1 MDVSRRGLLLGG
13 LGVVALGAA
22 SAAAATV
29 ITAGASDEPG
39 AAPSG
44 RSSSGTA
51 SPTSTGSASASPNA
65 PEDLDLHVWGTVHR
79 PLSKNT
85 DATLTV
91 IDGALAAG
99 LSITGT
105 ALAGR
110 LTATGDYAF
119 TIEVRRGDDRRRRR
133 FAGTVGAITRDL
145 SISLSLDDK
154 TPLSVTARELDRIA
168 RLGAHATLV
177 VLCYIPDA
185 TSTTFTRVSDDRIRK
200 VFALAKDRGV
210 RITLLKPHIATEQ
223 DGDGFYRA
231 NYAPSSVD
239 GFFSRWT
246 EQMVHFAGLCADNDI
261 EYLSIACEQPGQ
273 TDAALYAKWV
283 DLVETVRS
291 VEPAVNL
298 TAAFTTLE
306 LYLLHTYWLPQGTPH
321 MAQLLDVFGIN
332 SWIRLTDKV
341 YTPSAPNISVD
352 ELAAGWRGAGGRTD
366 DHLGKLEDVCQRLQM
381 PFLITEVGVQ
391 PRVDGLAQQEGSA
404 PPTGAANHDVQ
415 ALLYRSILK
424 APLTSSW
431 CTGASI
437 WHMRAP
443 FAFGDVY
450 HDTLF
455 AGEKVLK
462 DAIAKTPSLA
472 APAT

>member
-1 MDVSRRGLLLGG
+1 MEVSRRGLLLGG
-13 LGVVALGAA
+13 LGVVALGAG
-22 SAAAATV
+22 SAAAASM
-29 ITAGASDEPG
+29 ITSGAPQQPPASPSSSASGAS
-39 AAPSG
+39 PSP
-44 RSSSGTA
+44 SA
-51 SPTSTGSASASPNA
+51 NSPA
-65 PEDLDLHVWGTVHR
+65 DLDLHVWDTVRR
-79 PLSKNT
+79 PLSKND
-85 DATLTV
+85 DATLTLL
-91 IDGALAAG
+91 DGALPAG
-99 LSITGT
+99 LSLAGS

-110 LTATGDYAF
+110 LTTPGPYAF
-119 TIEVRRGDDRRRRR
+119 TIEVRHGDDRRRRR
-133 FAGTVGAITRDL
+133 FAGTVGDIKRDL

-200 VFALAKDRGV
+200 VFALAEDRGV
-210 RITLLKPHIATEQ
+210 RITLLKPHIATEE

-231 NYAPSSVD
+231 NYAPASVE
-239 GFFSRWT
+239 GFFTRWT
-246 EQMVHFAGLCADNDI
+246 EQMVHFAGLCADNGV
-261 EYLSIACEQPGQ
+261 EYLSLACEQPGQ
-273 TDAALYAKWV
+273 TDAAQYAKWV
-283 DLVETVRS
+283 DLAKTVRAA
-291 VEPAVNL
+291 EPGVKL

-341 YTPSAPNISVD
+341 YTPSAPNITVD
-352 ELAAGWRGAGGRTD
+352 ELVDGWRGAGGRTD
-366 DHLGKLEDVCQRLQM
+366 DHLGKLEDVCAQLRI

-391 PRVDGLAQQEGSA
+391 PRVDGLAQQEGST
-404 PPTGAANHDVQ
+404 PPTGAPNHDVQ
-415 ALLYRSILK
+415 ALLYRSVLA
-424 APLTSSW
+424 APLRSSW

-455 AGEKVLK
+455 AGEKVLR

>member
-29 ITAGASDEPG
+29 ITNGAPAEPVMSASNSASGAS
-39 AAPSG
+39 PS
-44 RSSSGTA
+44 
-51 SPTSTGSASASPNA
+51 PSASTPA
-65 PEDLDLHVWGTVHR
+65 DLDLHVWDTVRR
-79 PLSKNT
+79 PLSKAD
-85 DATLTV
+85 DATLALV
-91 IDGALAAG
+91 DGELPAG
-99 LSITGT
+99 LAIVGAT
-105 ALAGR
+105 LAGR
-110 LTATGDYAF
+110 PTTQGPYAF
-119 TIEVRRGDDRRRRR
+119 TIEVRRDDDRRRRR
-133 FAGTVGAITRDL
+133 FAGTVGDIRRDL
-145 SISLSLDDK
+145 SISLSLDEK
-154 TPLSVTARELDRIA
+154 TPLSATARELDRIA
-168 RLGAHATLV
+168 LLGAHATLV

-210 RITLLKPHIATEQ
+210 RITLLKPHIATEK

-231 NYAPSSVD
+231 NYAPASVD

-246 EQMVHFAGLCADNDI
+246 EQMVHFAGLCADNGI
-261 EYLSIACEQPGQ
+261 EYLSLACEQPGQ
-273 TDAALYAKWV
+273 TDAAQYAKWV
-283 DLVETVRS
+283 DLVKTVRTA
-291 VEPAVNL
+291 EPGVKL

-341 YTPSAPNISVD
+341 YTPSAPNITVD
-352 ELAAGWRGAGGRTD
+352 ELAGGWHGADGRTD
-366 DHLGKLEDVCQRLQM
+366 DHLGKLEDVCAQLRI

-391 PRVDGLAQQEGSA
+391 PRVDGLAQQEGST
-404 PPTGAANHDVQ
+404 PPTGAPNHDVQ
-415 ALLYRSILK
+415 ALLYRSVLK
-424 APLTSSW
+424 APLRSSW
-431 CTGASI
+431 CTGVSI

-450 HDTLF
+450 HDALF
-455 AGEKVLK
+455 PGEKVLR

-472 APAT
+472 SPAS

>member
-29 ITAGASDEPG
+29 ITNGAPAEPVMSASNSASGAS
-39 AAPSG
+39 PS
-44 RSSSGTA
+44 
-51 SPTSTGSASASPNA
+51 PSASTPA
-65 PEDLDLHVWGTVHR
+65 DLDLHVWDTVRR
-79 PLSKNT
+79 PLSKAD
-85 DATLTV
+85 DATLALV
-91 IDGALAAG
+91 DGELPAG
-99 LSITGT
+99 LAIVGAT
-105 ALAGR
+105 LAGR
-110 LTATGDYAF
+110 PTTQGPYAF
-119 TIEVRRGDDRRRRR
+119 TIEVRRDDDRRRRR
-133 FAGTVGAITRDL
+133 FAGTVGDIRRDL
-145 SISLSLDDK
+145 SISLSLDEK
-154 TPLSVTARELDRIA
+154 TPLSATARELDRIA
-168 RLGAHATLV
+168 LLGAHATLV

-210 RITLLKPHIATEQ
+210 RITLLKPHIATEK

-231 NYAPSSVD
+231 NYAPASVD

-246 EQMVHFAGLCADNDI
+246 EQMVHFAGLCADNGI
-261 EYLSIACEQPGQ
+261 EYLSLACEQPGQ
-273 TDAALYAKWV
+273 TDAAQYAKWV
-283 DLVETVRS
+283 DLVKTVRTA
-291 VEPAVNL
+291 EPGVKL

-341 YTPSAPNISVD
+341 YTPSAPNITVD
-352 ELAAGWRGAGGRTD
+352 ELAGGWRGADGRTD
-366 DHLGKLEDVCQRLQM
+366 DHLGKLEDVCAQLRI

-391 PRVDGLAQQEGSA
+391 PRVDGLAQQEGST
-404 PPTGAANHDVQ
+404 PPTGALNHDVQ
-415 ALLYRSILK
+415 ALLYRSVLK
-424 APLTSSW
+424 APLRSSW
-431 CTGASI
+431 CTGVSI

-455 AGEKVLK
+455 PGEKVLK

-472 APAT
+472 SPAT

>member
-1 MDVSRRGLLLGG
+1 MDVSRRDLLLGG

-29 ITAGASDEPG
+29 ITNGAPAEPVMSASNSASGAS
-39 AAPSG
+39 PS
-44 RSSSGTA
+44 
-51 SPTSTGSASASPNA
+51 PSASTPA
-65 PEDLDLHVWGTVHR
+65 DLDLHVWDTVRR
-79 PLSKNT
+79 PLSKAD
-85 DATLTV
+85 DATLALV
-91 IDGALAAG
+91 DGELPAG
-99 LSITGT
+99 LAIVGAT
-105 ALAGR
+105 LAGR
-110 LTATGDYAF
+110 PTTQGPYAF
-119 TIEVRRGDDRRRRR
+119 TIEVRRDDDRRRRR
-133 FAGTVGAITRDL
+133 FAGTVGDIRRDL
-145 SISLSLDDK
+145 SISLSLDEK
-154 TPLSVTARELDRIA
+154 TPLSATARELDRIA
-168 RLGAHATLV
+168 LLGAHATLV

-210 RITLLKPHIATEQ
+210 RITLLKPHIATEK

-231 NYAPSSVD
+231 NYAPASVD

-246 EQMVHFAGLCADNDI
+246 EQMVHFAGLCADNGI
-261 EYLSIACEQPGQ
+261 EYLSLACEQPGQ
-273 TDAALYAKWV
+273 TDAAQYAKWV
-283 DLVETVRS
+283 DLVKTVRTA
-291 VEPAVNL
+291 EPGVKL

-341 YTPSAPNISVD
+341 YTPSAPNITVD
-352 ELAAGWRGAGGRTD
+352 ELAGGWRGADGRTD
-366 DHLGKLEDVCQRLQM
+366 DHLGKLEDVCAQLRI

-391 PRVDGLAQQEGSA
+391 PRVDGLAQQEGST
-404 PPTGAANHDVQ
+404 PPTGAPNHDVQ
-415 ALLYRSILK
+415 ALLYRSVLK
-424 APLTSSW
+424 APLRSSW
-431 CTGASI
+431 CTGVSI

-450 HDTLF
+450 HDALF
-455 AGEKVLK
+455 PGEKVLR

-472 APAT
+472 SPAT

>member
-1 MDVSRRGLLLGG
+1 MDVTRRGLLLGTVG
-13 LGVVALGAA
+13 AVALGAGTV
-22 SAAAATV
+22 AAAKMLAD
-29 ITAGASDEPG
+29 G
-39 AAPSG
+39 APSG
-44 RSSSGTA
+44 PGP
-51 SPTSTGSASASPNA
+51 SPSGSASTASLRPT
-65 PEDLDLHVWGTVHR
+65 PSVDDLGLHVWDTVR
-79 PLSKNT
+79 YPLSK
-85 DATLTV
+85 DANATV
-91 IDGALAAG
+91 TVVDGALPPGLDIAG
-99 LSITGT
+99 A

-110 LTATGDYAF
+110 LTAAEPYSF
-119 TIEVRRGDDRRRRR
+119 TVEVRRGGDRWRRV
-133 FAGTVGAITRDL
+133 FAGAVGDIKRDL
-145 SISLSLDDK
+145 SISLSLDAS

-231 NYAPSSVD
+231 NYAPASVD

-246 EQMVHFAGLCADNDI
+246 EQMVHFAGLCADNGI
-261 EYLSIACEQPGQ
+261 EYLSLACEQPGQ
-273 TDAALYAKWV
+273 TDAAKYAKWV
-283 DLVETVRS
+283 DLVGTVRS
-291 VEPAVNL
+291 AEPSVKL

-306 LYLLHTYWLPQGTPH
+306 LYLLHTYWLPQGTAH

-341 YTPSAPNISVD
+341 YTPSAPNITVD
-352 ELAAGWRGAGGRTD
+352 ELVAGWRGADGRTD
-366 DHLGKLEDVCQRLQM
+366 DHLGKLEDVCAQLRM

-391 PRVDGLAQQEGSA
+391 PRVDGLARQEGSTA
-404 PPTGAANHDVQ
+404 PTGAANHEVQ
-415 ALLYRSILK
+415 ALLYRSVLV
-424 APLTSSW
+424 APLQSPW

-455 AGEKVLK
+455 AGEKVLR
-462 DAIAKTPSLA
+462 DAITRTPSLA
-472 APAT
+472 SPAT

>member
-29 ITAGASDEPG
+29 ITNGAPAEPVMSASNSASGAS
-39 AAPSG
+39 PS
-44 RSSSGTA
+44 
-51 SPTSTGSASASPNA
+51 PSASTPA
-65 PEDLDLHVWGTVHR
+65 DLDLHVWDTVRR
-79 PLSKNT
+79 PLSEAD
-85 DATLTV
+85 DATLALV
-91 IDGALAAG
+91 DGELPAG
-99 LSITGT
+99 LAIVGAT
-105 ALAGR
+105 LAGR
-110 LTATGDYAF
+110 PTTQGPYAF
-119 TIEVRRGDDRRRRR
+119 TIEVRRDDDRRRRR
-133 FAGTVGAITRDL
+133 FAGTVGDIRRDL
-145 SISLSLDDK
+145 SISLSLDEK
-154 TPLSVTARELDRIA
+154 TPLSATARELDRIA
-168 RLGAHATLV
+168 LLGAHATLV

-210 RITLLKPHIATEQ
+210 RITLLKPHIATEK

-231 NYAPSSVD
+231 NYAPASVD

-246 EQMVHFAGLCADNDI
+246 EQMVHFAGLCADNGI
-261 EYLSIACEQPGQ
+261 EYLSLACEQPGQ
-273 TDAALYAKWV
+273 TDAAQYAKWV
-283 DLVETVRS
+283 DLVKTVRTA
-291 VEPAVNL
+291 EPGVKL

-341 YTPSAPNISVD
+341 YTPSAPNITVD
-352 ELAAGWRGAGGRTD
+352 ELAGGWRGADGRTD
-366 DHLGKLEDVCQRLQM
+366 DHLGKLEDVCAQLRI

-391 PRVDGLAQQEGSA
+391 PRVDGLAQQEGST
-404 PPTGAANHDVQ
+404 PPTGAPNHDVQ
-415 ALLYRSILK
+415 ALLYRSVLK
-424 APLTSSW
+424 APLRSSW
-431 CTGASI
+431 CTGVSI

-450 HDTLF
+450 HDALF
-455 AGEKVLK
+455 PGEKVLR

-472 APAT
+472 SPAS